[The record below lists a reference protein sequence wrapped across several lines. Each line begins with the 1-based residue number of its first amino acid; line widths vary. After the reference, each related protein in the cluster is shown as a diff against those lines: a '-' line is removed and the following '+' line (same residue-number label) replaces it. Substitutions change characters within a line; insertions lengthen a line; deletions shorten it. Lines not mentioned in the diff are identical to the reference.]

1 MHPHNLERKLA
12 AMEASGAAL
21 VFGPAHT
28 IDEAGA
34 TRGMLGWALEERV
47 FRACSTTRPT
57 RFQPWLGPRSGD
69 AQVPP
74 NACRYRGTMTP
85 NASVDQILALVSE
98 YAGAAHAPRA
108 FDPENPRVPASG
120 RVFGPEEV
128 VELVRTSLDFWLT
141 AGPEARVFER
151 DLARRTG
158 QRHALLVNSGSSAN
172 LLALTALT
180 SPKLGD
186 RRLRPGDEVIT
197 VAAGFPT
204 TVNPIIQ
211 NGLVPV
217 FVDVTLPSYNIDV
230 SQLEGALSERTR
242 ALMVAHTLGNPF
254 DLDAVSA
261 FCERHQLFL
270 IEDCCD
276 ALGST
281 WRGEPVGTFGELA
294 TLSFYP
300 AHQITLGEGG
310 AVLTR
315 RPKLKKIV
323 ESYRDWGRDCWC
335 EPGCADTC
343 GKRFTQQFGDLPYG
357 YDHKFVYSHLG
368 YNLKATDMQAA
379 IGTVQLSRLD
389 DFVARRRE
397 NHSYLREALA
407 PWSEYLILP
416 EQDQRAETSWFG
428 FAVTVR
434 PEAPYTKH
442 DLVTHLHGRGIDS
455 RQLMAGNLLR
465 QPAYSEIE
473 HRVAAPLSVTDL
485 IADGSFWIGC
495 YPGIG
500 AAEREHVAACFGE
513 FHSTRIRRAA

>member
-1 MHPHNLERKLA
+1 
-12 AMEASGAAL
+12 
-21 VFGPAHT
+21 
-28 IDEAGA
+28 
-34 TRGMLGWALEERV
+34 
-47 FRACSTTRPT
+47 
-57 RFQPWLGPRSGD
+57 
-69 AQVPP
+69 
-74 NACRYRGTMTP
+74 
-85 NASVDQILALVSE
+85 
-98 YAGAAHAPRA
+98 
-108 FDPENPRVPASG
+108 VPASG

-151 DLARRTG
+151 DLARRAG

-180 SPKLGD
+180 SSKLGD
-186 RRLRPGDEVIT
+186 RRLRAGDEVIT

-230 SQLEGALSERTR
+230 AQLEAAVSSRTR
-242 ALMVAHTLGNPF
+242 AVMVAHTLGNPF

-281 WRGEPVGTFGELA
+281 WRGRPVGTFGELA

-310 AVLTR
+310 AVLTS

-379 IGTVQLSRLD
+379 IGTVQLGRLD

-397 NHSYLREALA
+397 NHAFLREALS
-407 PWSEYLILP
+407 PWSEHLILP
-416 EQDQRAETSWFG
+416 EQDERAETSWFG
-428 FAVTVR
+428 FAITVR

-465 QPAYSEIE
+465 QPAYADVE
-473 HRVAAPLSVTDL
+473 HRVAGSLEVTDL
-485 IADGSFWIGC
+485 IADGAFWIGC
-495 YPGIG
+495 FPGIG
-500 AAEREHVAACFGE
+500 AAEREHVATCVAE
-513 FHSTRIRRAA
+513 FHTARGRRAA

>member
-1 MHPHNLERKLA
+1 
-12 AMEASGAAL
+12 
-21 VFGPAHT
+21 
-28 IDEAGA
+28 
-34 TRGMLGWALEERV
+34 
-47 FRACSTTRPT
+47 
-57 RFQPWLGPRSGD
+57 
-69 AQVPP
+69 
-74 NACRYRGTMTP
+74 
-85 NASVDQILALVSE
+85 
-98 YAGAAHAPRA
+98 
-108 FDPENPRVPASG
+108 
-120 RVFGPEEV
+120 
-128 VELVRTSLDFWLT
+128 
-141 AGPEARVFER
+141 
-151 DLARRTG
+151 
-158 QRHALLVNSGSSAN
+158 
-172 LLALTALT
+172 
-180 SPKLGD
+180 
-186 RRLRPGDEVIT
+186 
-197 VAAGFPT
+197 
-204 TVNPIIQ
+204 
-211 NGLVPV
+211 
-217 FVDVTLPSYNIDV
+217 
-230 SQLEGALSERTR
+230 
-242 ALMVAHTLGNPF
+242 MVAHTLGNPF

-343 GKRFTQQFGDLPYG
+343 GKRFTQQFGGLPYG

-397 NHSYLREALA
+397 NHSFLRQALA
-407 PWSEYLILP
+407 PWSEHLILP
-416 EQDQRAETSWFG
+416 EQDARAETSWFG

-465 QPAYSEIE
+465 QPAYAEIT
-473 HRVAAPLSVTDL
+473 HRVAAPLTVTDL
-485 IADGSFWIGC
+485 IADGAFWIGC

-500 AAEREHVAACFGE
+500 AAEREHVAACFAE
-513 FHSTRIRRAA
+513 FHAAGRRRAA

>member
-1 MHPHNLERKLA
+1 MSPQPR
-12 AMEASGAAL
+12 
-21 VFGPAHT
+21 P
-28 IDEAGA
+28 DE
-34 TRGMLGWALEERV
+34 
-47 FRACSTTRPT
+47 
-57 RFQPWLGPRSGD
+57 
-69 AQVPP
+69 
-74 NACRYRGTMTP
+74 
-85 NASVDQILALVSE
+85 ILALVAE
-98 YAGAAHAPRA
+98 YATAAHAPRP
-108 FDPENPRVPASG
+108 FDPARPHVPASG

-180 SPKLGD
+180 SPTLGE

-230 SQLEGALSERTR
+230 SQLEAALSPRTR
-242 ALMVAHTLGNPF
+242 AVMVAHTLGNPF
-254 DLDAVSA
+254 DLDAVTA
-261 FCERHQLFL
+261 FCERHGLYL

-281 WRGEPVGTFGELA
+281 WRGKPVGTFGDLA

-310 AVLTR
+310 AVLTS
-315 RPKLKKIV
+315 RPRLKKLV
-323 ESYRDWGRDCWC
+323 ESFRDWGRDCWC

-343 GKRFTQQFGDLPYG
+343 GKRFTQQFGGLPYG

-397 NHSYLREALA
+397 NHSFLRDALE
-407 PWSEYLILP
+407 PWSEHLILP
-416 EQDQRAETSWFG
+416 EQDDRAETSWFG

-434 PEAPYTKH
+434 PEAPYSKH
-442 DLVTHLHGRGIDS
+442 DFVTHLHADGIDS

-465 QPAYSEIE
+465 QPAYAGVE
-473 HRVAAPLSVTDL
+473 HRVAAPLTVTDV
-485 IADGSFWIGC
+485 IADGAFWIGC
-495 YPGIG
+495 FPGIG
-500 AAEREHVAACFGE
+500 AEQRQHVADSFAR
-513 FHSTRIRRAA
+513 FHAGRGRRAA

>member
-1 MHPHNLERKLA
+1 
-12 AMEASGAAL
+12 
-21 VFGPAHT
+21 
-28 IDEAGA
+28 
-34 TRGMLGWALEERV
+34 
-47 FRACSTTRPT
+47 
-57 RFQPWLGPRSGD
+57 
-69 AQVPP
+69 
-74 NACRYRGTMTP
+74 MTP
-85 NASVDQILALVSE
+85 QPSADQILELVGE
-98 YAGAAHAPRA
+98 YAAARHAPRP
-108 FDPENPRVPASG
+108 FDPSNPRVPASG

-141 AGPEARVFER
+141 AGPEATVFER
-151 DLARRTG
+151 SLARRTG

-172 LLALTALT
+172 LLVLTALT

-186 RRLRPGDEVIT
+186 RRLKAGDEVIT

-217 FVDVTLPSYNIDV
+217 FVDVTLPSYNIDAT
-230 SQLEGALSERTR
+230 QLEAALSPRTR

-254 DLDAVSA
+254 DLDAVTA
-261 FCERHQLFL
+261 FCAKHDLYL

-281 WRGEPVGTFGELA
+281 WRGAPVGTFGQLA

-310 AVLTR
+310 AVLTS

-323 ESYRDWGRDCWC
+323 ESFRDWGRDCWC

-343 GKRFTQQFGDLPYG
+343 GKRFTQRFGSLPYG

-379 IGTVQLSRLD
+379 IGSVQLSRLD
-389 DFVARRRE
+389 DFVAHRRR
-397 NHSYLREALA
+397 NHAALGEALA
-407 PWSEYLILP
+407 GHAEYLILP
-416 EQDQRAETSWFG
+416 AEAAEAHTSWFG
-428 FAVTVR
+428 FAITVR
-434 PEAPYTKH
+434 PDAPYTKH
-442 DLVTHLHGRGIDS
+442 DLVTHLDRSGIDS

-465 QPAYSEIE
+465 QPAYEAIA
-473 HRVAAPLSVTDL
+473 HRVAGSLEVTDR

-495 YPGIG
+495 YPGIEQ
-500 AAEREHVAACFGE
+500 AHVDHVAASFDE
-513 FHSTRIRRAA
+513 FHRGRARRAA